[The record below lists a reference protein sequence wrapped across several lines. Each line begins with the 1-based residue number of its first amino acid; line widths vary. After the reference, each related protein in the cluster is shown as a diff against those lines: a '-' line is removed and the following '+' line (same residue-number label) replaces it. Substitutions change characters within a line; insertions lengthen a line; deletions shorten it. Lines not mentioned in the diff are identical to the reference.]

1 MNIPKLIDEYRNKGY
16 EMTLD
21 GDDFIIWATKYP
33 LVESQKSVLKK
44 HKREIIK
51 HLSGTEHRVVN

>member
-1 MNIPKLIDEYRNKGY
+1 MNIPRLVNEFQNKGY

-21 GDDFIIWATKYP
+21 GNDFIVWATKYP
-33 LVESQKSVLKK
+33 LIESQKVVLKK

-51 HLSGTEHRVVN
+51 FLSGTERRVVN

>member
-21 GDDFIIWATKYP
+21 GDDFIIWATRHP
-33 LVESQKSVLKK
+33 LIESQKAVLKK

-51 HLSGTEHRVVN
+51 HLSEAECRVVN